1 MEIMKDC
8 ILNNKNIM
16 VGDWVIRTDVK
27 DPHPVQ
33 VARIEIDNNYNI
45 WVKDDPENLGI
56 NFKYVE
62 LNNCQPIPITPEL
75 LLKNGFDIDSV
86 IRINSHY
93 NHFSGVDNRVTLHD
107 SQEFMNTYND
117 WSVHIDNNDYETIA
131 TCELTYLHELQH
143 QLKFNEIEFEWKI

>member
-1 MEIMKDC
+1 M
-8 ILNNKNIM
+8 LSVNKIM

-56 NFKYVE
+56 NFKYVQ
-62 LNNCQPIPITPEL
+62 LIDCQPIPITPEL
-75 LLKNGFDIDSV
+75 LLKNGFEIDSI

-107 SQEFMNTYND
+107 SQEFMNSYNK
-117 WSVHIDNNDYETIA
+117 WGVHIDNNDYETIA

>member
-1 MEIMKDC
+1 MKDC

-45 WVKDDPENLGI
+45 WVKDDSENLGI

-62 LNNCQPIPITPEL
+62 LNDCHPIPITPEL
-75 LLKNGFDIDSV
+75 LLKNGFEIDHV

-107 SQEFMNTYND
+107 SQEFMNSYND

>member
-33 VARIEIDNNYNI
+33 VARIEIDNNHNI

-62 LNNCQPIPITPEL
+62 LNDCQPIPITPEL
-75 LLKNGFDIDSV
+75 LLKNGFEIDNV

-93 NHFSGVDNRVTLHD
+93 NHFSGVNNRVTLHD
-107 SQEFMNTYND
+107 SQEYMNSYNE
-117 WSVHIDNNDYETIA
+117 WRVHIDNNDYETIA

>member
-1 MEIMKDC
+1 MLSI
-8 ILNNKNIM
+8 NKLM

-33 VARIEIDNNYNI
+33 VARIEIDNDYNI
-45 WVKDDPENLGI
+45 WVKDYPDWAKDYPEKFDI
-56 NFKYVE
+56 NFKFVK
-62 LNNCQPIPITPEL
+62 LIDCQPIPITQEL
-75 LLKNGFDIDSV
+75 LLKNGFEIDSI

-107 SQEFMNTYND
+107 SQEFMNSYNK
-117 WSVHIDNNDYETIA
+117 WGVHIDNNDYETIA

>member
-1 MEIMKDC
+1 MKDC

-33 VARIEIDNNYNI
+33 VARIEIDNNHNI
-45 WVKDDPENLGI
+45 WVKDDPDNLGI

-62 LNNCQPIPITPEL
+62 FSDCQPIPITKEL
-75 LLKNGFDIDSV
+75 LLKNGFEIE
-86 IRINSHY
+86 RISNHY

-107 SQEFMNTYND
+107 SQEFMNSYND

-143 QLKFNEIEFEWKI
+143 QLKFNEIEFEWEI

>member
-1 MEIMKDC
+1 MLSI
-8 ILNNKNIM
+8 NKLM

-33 VARIEIDNNYNI
+33 VARIEIDNDYNI

-56 NFKYVE
+56 NFKYVQ
-62 LNNCQPIPITPEL
+62 LIDCQPIPITPEL
-75 LLKNGFDIDSV
+75 LLKNGFEIDSI

-107 SQEFMNTYND
+107 SQEFMNSYNK
-117 WSVHIDNNDYETIA
+117 WGVHIDNNDYETIA

-143 QLKFNEIEFEWKI
+143 QLKFNEIKFEFKI

>member
-8 ILNNKNIM
+8 ILNSKNIM

-56 NFKYVE
+56 NFKYVQ
-62 LNNCQPIPITPEL
+62 LIDCQPIPITPEL
-75 LLKNGFDIDSV
+75 LLKNGFEIDSI

-107 SQEFMNTYND
+107 SQEFMNSYNK
-117 WSVHIDNNDYETIA
+117 WGVHIDNNDYETIA

>member
-1 MEIMKDC
+1 M
-8 ILNNKNIM
+8 LSVNKIM

-56 NFKYVE
+56 NFKYVQ
-62 LNNCQPIPITPEL
+62 LIDCQPIPITPEL
-75 LLKNGFDIDSV
+75 LLKNGFEIDSI

-107 SQEFMNTYND
+107 SQEFMNSHNK
-117 WSVHIDNNDYETIA
+117 WGVHIDNNDYETIA
-131 TCELTYLHELQH
+131 TCELTYLHELQN